1 MQENIVTKETLKHA
15 LQGAGGGGGKYL
27 HCIMIEGTGGTQWE
41 NISFS
46 TDGTVEYTQNNQS
59 VSHIYT
65 RIIDDNPDSYDTSAK
80 LLSAIEAMP
89 EMAQYPKGIP
99 CFVARNAWYVGLGVL
114 YKRISTPNTLQ
125 MLSGTIDLANAGTTT
140 FELSFNHSITI
151 TSSWTI
157 TDTVIAL

>member
-15 LQGAGGGGGKYL
+15 LQGAGGSGGKYL
-27 HCIMIEGTGGTQWE
+27 HCIMIEGESSTQWE
-41 NISFS
+41 NLSFS
-46 TDGTVEYTQNNQS
+46 TDGTVGYNKNYQT

-89 EMAQYPKGIP
+89 EMEQYPKGIP
-99 CFVARNAWYVGLGVL
+99 CFVARSAWDVGLGVL

-125 MLSGTIDLANAGTTT
+125 MLSGTISLGSVGTDT
-140 FELSFNHSITI
+140 FEMSFNQSITI